1 MEQHYKSGI
10 LSALGRYCDLLD
22 SHSFKRFEEC
32 VAEEQIEAF
41 LLENAILQAFGL
53 PDKVKNHLLIYNLAK
68 TYRNNP
74 LKEDELFYELSV
86 RAEEYLSSRPKTVK
100 QLLSL
105 AKEHRKN
112 PFDVLPELE
121 TNVNS
126 YTLYIY
132 NEILLKNKAPD
143 VDVLEEFT
151 LLKKLNC
158 LSYIYLLC
166 FDKNYKENPVFADL
180 QNSGLKYL
188 TSYLQYYHRGRKK
201 SLKSNV

>member
-1 MEQHYKSGI
+1 MCREY
-10 LSALGRYCDLLD
+10 
-22 SHSFKRFEEC
+22 
-32 VAEEQIEAF
+32 
-41 LLENAILQAFGL
+41 
-53 PDKVKNHLLIYNLAK
+53 HLHL
-68 TYRNNP
+68 
-74 LKEDELFYELSV
+74 V
-86 RAEEYLSSRPKTVK
+86 
-100 QLLSL
+100 SL

-132 NEILLKNKAPD
+132 NEILLKDKAPD
-143 VDVLEEFT
+143 ADVLEEFT

-166 FDKNYKENPVFADL
+166 LDQNYKENPLFADL

-188 TSYLQYYHRGRKK
+188 PSYLQYYHRRKK
-201 SLKSNV
+201 KVIKSIVKP